1 MAANSW
7 LVSVSQILRWPIPEK
22 HALDS
27 GAKAEPAQFID
38 RISSEI
44 LSLKPK
50 TEEAGEEKSN

>member
-7 LVSVSQILRWPIPEK
+7 LVSGSWILRWLISEK
-22 HALDS
+22 PALDP

-38 RISSEI
+38 RISFDI